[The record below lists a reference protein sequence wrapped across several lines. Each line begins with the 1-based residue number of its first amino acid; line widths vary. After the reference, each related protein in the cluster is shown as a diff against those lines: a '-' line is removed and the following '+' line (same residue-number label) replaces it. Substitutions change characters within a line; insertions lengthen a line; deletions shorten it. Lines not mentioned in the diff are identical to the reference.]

1 MSVQRHE
8 QPMSYK
14 WTDDR
19 WYESQ
24 LSYLISWH
32 FHVIMNDFMTPTHW
46 WKPFKGENVQTNI
59 SSQRSTR
66 LNSFLD
72 TLSRDIY
79 IDHIGHI
86 LRALL
91 DATFY
96 DTVFGVL
103 GQ

>member
-32 FHVIMNDFMTPTHW
+32 FHVIMNDFMTP
-46 WKPFKGENVQTNI
+46 NI
-59 SSQRSTR
+59 YTGAGSKVIGVIFQV
-66 LNSFLD
+66 
-72 TLSRDIY
+72 TL
-79 IDHIGHI
+79 
-86 LRALL
+86 
-91 DATFY
+91 
-96 DTVFGVL
+96 
-103 GQ
+103 